1 MLCIAREQAYITVA
15 SVNLELQDMYASVDD
30 IKISIERLLPPDIV
44 AAMREAEVALT
55 LSPSS
60 GLQPIVDIS
69 DELAER
75 ELLEEMVSYRKDIT
89 GIDNTIFISP
99 KGKTR
104 HGPRIKLAIEPPDSI
119 NPDSVTASIEIGS
132 GETVAGE
139 IPTTELRKRVQQFL
153 KLNRDV
159 LIDYWHYRIDT
170 AQLQRRLKPVTDIS

>member
-1 MLCIAREQAYITVA
+1 
-15 SVNLELQDMYASVDD
+15 MYASVDD

-55 LSPSS
+55 PSPSS

-104 HGPRIKLAIEPPDSI
+104 PAPRIKLAVEPSDSI
-119 NPDSVTASIEIGS
+119 NPDSVTASIEVGS
-132 GETVAGE
+132 GEIVAGK
-139 IPTTELRKRVQQFL
+139 IPTTALRKQVQQFVE
-153 KLNRDV
+153 LNRDV
-159 LIDYWHYRIDT
+159 LLDYWYYRIDT
-170 AQLQRRLKPVTDIS
+170 AQLQRRLKPVT

>member
-1 MLCIAREQAYITVA
+1 MFA
-15 SVNLELQDMYASVDD
+15 SLDD

-89 GIDNTIFISP
+89 SVDNTFFISP
-99 KGKTR
+99 RSKTR
-104 HGPRIKLAIEPPDSI
+104 QTSLIKLAI
-119 NPDSVTASIEIGS
+119 N
-132 GETVAGE
+132 
-139 IPTTELRKRVQQFL
+139 LL
-153 KLNRDV
+153 KTIYPLPLHYLN
-159 LIDYWHYRIDT
+159 
-170 AQLQRRLKPVTDIS
+170 Q

>member
-1 MLCIAREQAYITVA
+1 MF
-15 SVNLELQDMYASVDD
+15 ASVDD

-89 GIDNTIFISP
+89 GVDNTIFISP
-99 KGKTR
+99 RGKTR
-104 HGPRIKLAIEPPDSI
+104 HAPRIKLAIEPSDSI
-119 NPDSVTASIEIGS
+119 NPDSVTASIEVGS
-132 GETVAGE
+132 GDVVAGK
-139 IPTTELRKRVQQFL
+139 IPTTAFRKQVQHIVAL
-153 KLNRDV
+153 HPDV
-159 LIDYWHYRIDT
+159 LLAYCHYPTDT
-170 AQLQRRLKPVTDIS
+170 APLYTPLKTLPH